1 MEPASIVSLV
11 GTCLSI
17 STRVATIGQ
26 QLYTLKERYKHVERN
41 ITLFEMQLSALN
53 TAARRVSI
61 WLERPSTQ
69 CPTEMQIELKQSLEA
84 CDTLVLLI
92 MEYLSQS
99 QSRQAKMGLWSKT
112 KHIWDENTIKE
123 YEGMLRGQVQALSLL
138 LQILA
143 L

>member
-1 MEPASIVSLV
+1 MEPASIVGLV

-17 STRVATIGQ
+17 SVRTAAVGQ
-26 QLYTLKERYKHVERN
+26 QLYTLKERYKHAERK
-41 ITLFEMQLSALN
+41 ITLFETQLSALN
-53 TAARRVSI
+53 TAARRLSI
-61 WLERPSTQ
+61 WLETPPTQ
-69 CPTEMQIELKQSLEA
+69 HLTEVQIELKQSLEA

-92 MEYLSQS
+92 MEYLSQA
-99 QSRQAKMGLWSKT
+99 QSRQAKMSFWSKT
-112 KHIWDENTIKE
+112 KHVWDENAIKD